1 MPLATARA
9 GPVDANR
16 RETVLTSA
24 TIRAAEHLDIS
35 NATLGAIIGVSQPT
49 VSRMKTGSYRL
60 SEGSKPFEMAQ
71 LFLRMFRSLASI
83 VGSDDVAAQ
92 SWLTTENTALHGRP
106 IDLIQTVTGLVST
119 ASYLDSRRAIV

>member
-1 MPLATARA
+1 
-9 GPVDANR
+9 
-16 RETVLTSA
+16 
-24 TIRAAEHLDIS
+24 
-35 NATLGAIIGVSQPT
+35 
-49 VSRMKTGSYRL
+49 MKTGSYRL

-71 LFLRMFRSLASI
+71 LFLRMFRSLDSI

-106 IDLIQTVTGLVST
+106 IDLIQTVAGLVST